1 MRVENAKEDIFRGA
15 LLTWRRIASHH
26 CNMSLPT
33 QLVLASSSVHRRE
46 LLQRLR
52 IPFECHP
59 PDIDETPGN
68 NETASA
74 LVARLA
80 RAKAQKVGGL
90 HPGALVI
97 GSDEVAAL
105 HGRILAKPE
114 DHADAVRQLEF
125 MSGQQVD
132 FLTGLCLLN
141 SASKREQVETV
152 TVQVHFRQL
161 TQTEI
166 RRYLETDRPYGCS
179 GSFRSEAGGI
189 TLVHRI
195 SSDDNTALLG
205 LPLIAL
211 QKMLRNEGYEI
222 P

>member
-1 MRVENAKEDIFRGA
+1 MR
-15 LLTWRRIASHH
+15 LTAHH
-26 CNMSLPT
+26 CKMTIPA

-46 LLQRLR
+46 LLERLR
-52 IPFECHP
+52 LPFKCHP
-59 PDIDETPGN
+59 PDIDETPGS
-68 NETASA
+68 NETASD
-74 LVARLA
+74 LVERLA
-80 RAKAQKVGGL
+80 RAKAQKVGGSY
-90 HPGALVI
+90 PGALVI

-105 HGRILAKPE
+105 RGRILAKPE

-125 MSGQQVD
+125 MSGRQVD

-141 SASKREQVETV
+141 SASGREQVETV

-166 RRYLETDRPYGCS
+166 RRYLETDRPYSCS